1 GSIYRISKQDA
12 VVLARYHARYR
23 HPAASRRGWGTRVG
37 GRRELEGVPEAV
49 GVGVGEEEVPG
60 LAAVGGFVEAGEVSF
75 GGGHYDGGRV
85 VEGLDGAEVE
95 VLGGGRFGCELP
107 DDAGVL
113 GAEDG
118 AVGAGGPGDAVAD
131 VVDAAEVGG
140 GVGVVEGPL
149 GSRYGGGYGEER
161 EEKECARHWGE

>member
-1 GSIYRISKQDA
+1 M
-12 VVLARYHARYR
+12 
-23 HPAASRRGWGTRVG
+23 
-37 GRRELEGVPEAV
+37 
-49 GVGVGEEEVPG
+49 
-60 LAAVGGFVEAGEVSF
+60 VSF
-75 GGGHYDGGRV
+75 AGGHDDGGVV

-95 VLGGGRFGCELP
+95 VLAVGRFGAELP

-140 GVGVVEGPL
+140 GVGVVELPL
-149 GSRYGGGYGEER
+149 GGRSCGGGGEES
-161 EEKECARHWGE
+161 EEKEGPWHVEREHTPGLKPLFFAGERDPSLKARGT